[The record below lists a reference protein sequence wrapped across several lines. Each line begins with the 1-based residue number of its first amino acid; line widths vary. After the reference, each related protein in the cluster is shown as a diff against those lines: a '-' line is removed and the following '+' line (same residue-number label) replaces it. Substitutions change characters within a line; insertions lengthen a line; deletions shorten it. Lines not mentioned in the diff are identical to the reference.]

1 MSNPSTH
8 QSVLGEKSLN
18 AIELRPPQRR
28 TQPRRAQLDLFLGP
42 QLRDR
47 LSGPRRELGRLLRR
61 LPKPLPDFVQ
71 VLRDE
76 ERLSERRQGERNGV
90 GVGRSTAPVTKSD
103 KGDLVVLANEVIL
116 DKLPGENSQLEA
128 RVVEEG
134 VGVLEHV
141 VLVRF

>member
-1 MSNPSTH
+1 M
-8 QSVLGEKSLN
+8 V
-18 AIELRPPQRR
+18 
-28 TQPRRAQLDLFLGP
+28 
-42 QLRDR
+42 
-47 LSGPRRELGRLLRR
+47 
-61 LPKPLPDFVQ
+61 
-71 VLRDE
+71 RDE
-76 ERLSERRQGERNGV
+76 ERLSERRQGERDGV

-116 DKLPGENSQLEA
+116 DELPGENSQLEA